1 LIQKDN
7 KQLRKYL
14 IQVTLQRVNEEEE
27 EVEKTYNPCKSMRFR
42 KVNKKRM
49 ISVWFSE
56 SNKKISKPQATVISA
71 LRLPAFKISDPV
83 KTNRDREFLPKLFT
97 YW

>member
-1 LIQKDN
+1 
-7 KQLRKYL
+7 
-14 IQVTLQRVNEEEE
+14 VNEEEEEEE

-56 SNKKISKPQATVISA
+56 SNK
-71 LRLPAFKISDPV
+71 
-83 KTNRDREFLPKLFT
+83 
-97 YW
+97 

>member
-42 KVNKKRM
+42 KVNKERM

-71 LRLPAFKISDPV
+71 LRLPAIQ
-83 KTNRDREFLPKLFT
+83 
-97 YW
+97 